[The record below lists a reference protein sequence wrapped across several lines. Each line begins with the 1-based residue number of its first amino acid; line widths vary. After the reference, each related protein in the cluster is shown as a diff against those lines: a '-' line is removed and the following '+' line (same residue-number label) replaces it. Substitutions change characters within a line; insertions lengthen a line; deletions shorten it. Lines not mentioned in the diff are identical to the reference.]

1 MLGPGFCALAAA
13 RAAATLAA
21 AADGLTAV
29 VEEVALLAVD
39 DIGLVVVELLNPEL
53 DLDDVVAG
61 FDGAGVLVTPVA
73 DDGLLVAALLVVA
86 DEAFDTAGL
95 GRALDVELAFDACL
109 DTVGVGLGLVAGGR
123 GSVEEVGRFGSDLVC
138 KVLVSV
144 GLCLDG

>member
-1 MLGPGFCALAAA
+1 LVAA

-39 DIGLVVVELLNPEL
+39 DIGLVVAELLNPEL

-61 FDGAGVLVTPVA
+61 FGAGVLVTPVA

-86 DEAFDTAGL
+86 EEAFDTPGL

-109 DTVGVGLGLVAGGR
+109 DTVGVGLGLVAGDR
-123 GSVEEVGRFGSDLVC
+123 GAVEEVGRFGSGLV
-138 KVLVSV
+138 
-144 GLCLDG
+144 